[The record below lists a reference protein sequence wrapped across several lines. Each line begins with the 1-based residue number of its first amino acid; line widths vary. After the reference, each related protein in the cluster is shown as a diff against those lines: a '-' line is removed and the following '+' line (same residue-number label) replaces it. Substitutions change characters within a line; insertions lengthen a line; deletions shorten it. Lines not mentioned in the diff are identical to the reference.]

1 MTGTR
6 VDGRSVLRE
15 QRRDAILASTRELA
29 MTSGPDGF
37 TVDEVAAAA
46 GVSRRTVFNHFST
59 FENLLVAVCEQVL
72 AQVTDQLLH
81 TIDAKL
87 ANLPAAGAG
96 RHVAAID
103 GLCEAVRDT
112 DLPTAM
118 TTIVGIVGE
127 ENEDQPRGQAIS
139 QAALDQV
146 GRRLVA
152 QVQTHVPDIDA
163 VVLALTVAFLMNGIG
178 VLARRWVHEY
188 AAKLTPASR
197 RAWRAYLARLTEQ
210 LAGGYRSSIQRG
222 PR

>member
-1 MTGTR
+1 MAGTR
-6 VDGRSVLRE
+6 IDGRSVLRE
-15 QRRDAILASTRELA
+15 QRRDAILASTRDLA

-46 GVSRRTVFNHFST
+46 GVSRRTVFNHFPT
-59 FENLLVAVCEQVL
+59 FESLLVAVCEQVL

-87 ANLPAAGAG
+87 ANLPVDTG

-127 ENEDQPRGQAIS
+127 DHEDQPRGQAIS
-139 QAALDQV
+139 QAALDHV

-163 VVLALTVAFLMNGIG
+163 VALSLTVAFLMNGIG

-197 RAWRAYLARLTEQ
+197 RAWRAYMTRLIEQ
-210 LAGGYRSSIQRG
+210 LAGGYRSAIQRG